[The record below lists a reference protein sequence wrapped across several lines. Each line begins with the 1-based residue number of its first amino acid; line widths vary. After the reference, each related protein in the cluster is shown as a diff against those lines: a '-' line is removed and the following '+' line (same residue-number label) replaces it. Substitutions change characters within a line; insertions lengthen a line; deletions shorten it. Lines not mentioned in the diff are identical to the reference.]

1 MQRPRRSQA
10 TTAIAAGHRPG
21 MAHAPIEA
29 YVLVASFLTGAIVLV
44 VEILGTR
51 VVSPYY
57 GASVYVWSA
66 LIGVT
71 LGSLTVGYLA
81 GGWAADRWP
90 PLAAFALETTAA
102 ALHLLLVPWLRESVL
117 VATTALGLK
126 TGSLV
131 SAAVLFGPPLVLL
144 GMTGP
149 SAVRLVTGDFTVLGR
164 GVGRVYGV
172 STFGSMLG
180 AILTGFVLI
189 PGFAVATLLIACAVA
204 LLGVGG
210 AGLLLARLPLG
221 GGAALLVAILAAVGA
236 ARGPSLPPHVRYVG
250 NSFYG
255 ELKVI
260 DTPVHRVL
268 LIDGVD
274 NGFVD
279 RVSMEPRAPYIAAFD
294 YLPAARPSARRA
306 LCIGLGAG
314 GVPRAFHGRGIA
326 TDVVEIDA
334 EIVRLARDWLGFPT
348 DIRVIV
354 EDGRTYVERTDA
366 RYDFV
371 VLDAFHAET
380 HPVHL
385 FTREFFA
392 RVNEVL
398 APGGILAI
406 NMAGIADGEGSAAW
420 RSVHRTLAERF
431 TQVRVFAAPTPPN
444 ASTRVTNLFVVAS
457 QEALPTPTGAPA
469 LAALA
474 ATEIAPPRDDAAVV
488 LTDDYNP
495 VDDLHRAALV
505 GWREAVIRNA
515 RALLLVQ

>member
-1 MQRPRRSQA
+1 VQRPRRAKA
-10 TTAIAAGHRPG
+10 TRHPAARRSGTTEAAIAPD
-21 MAHAPIEA
+21 
-29 YVLVASFLTGAIVLV
+29 VLVASFLTGAIVLV
-44 VEILGTR
+44 VEIVGAR
-51 VVSPYY
+51 VVGPYY

-71 LGSLTVGYLA
+71 LGSLTIGYVV

-90 PLAAFALETTAA
+90 PLGAFALETIGG
-102 ALHLLLVPWLRESVL
+102 ALHLLLVPSLREPVL
-117 VATTALGLK
+117 VATTALGLEM
-126 TGSLV
+126 GSLV
-131 SAAVLFGPPLVLL
+131 SAAVFFGPPLVLL

-149 SAVRLVTGDFTVLGR
+149 SAIRLVTSDVTVLGR
-164 GVGRVYGV
+164 GVGAVYGV
-172 STFGSMLG
+172 STLGSMIG
-180 AILTGFVLI
+180 AVLTGFLLL
-189 PGFAVATLLIACAVA
+189 PSFAVTTLLNACAA
-204 LLGVGG
+204 F
-210 AGLLLARLPLG
+210 LLAIGGIGLVLARAPLG
-221 GGAALLVAILAAVGA
+221 GGAALVLAGLAAVGTV
-236 ARGPSLPPHVRYVG
+236 RGPSLPRNVLYVG
-250 NSFYG
+250 NSFHG

-279 RVSMEPRAPYIAAFD
+279 RASMEPRAPYIASFD
-294 YLPAARPSARRA
+294 YLPAARPEARRA

-314 GVPRAFHGRGIA
+314 GVPRAFHRRGIA
-326 TDVVEIDA
+326 TDVVEIDP
-334 EIVRLARDWLGFPT
+334 EIARLAREWLGFPA
-348 DIRVIV
+348 DIPVIV
-354 EDGRTYVERTDA
+354 EDGRTYVERTTE

-385 FTREFFA
+385 FTREFFT
-392 RVNEVL
+392 RVDGVL
-398 APGGILAI
+398 SAGGILAI
-406 NMAGIADGEGSAAW
+406 NMAGIPDGEGSAAW

-431 TQVRVFAAPTPPN
+431 AHVRVFATPTPPN
-444 ASTRVTNLFVVAS
+444 ASTRVTNLFILAS
-457 QEALPTPTGAPA
+457 QAPLPTPAGDPT
-469 LAALA
+469 LAMLA
-474 ATEIAPPRDDAAVV
+474 TTEISVPRDEGAVV